1 MLVQNPG
8 SFWCLGGYHLF
19 FDNELLCKSSS
30 NSAAVS
36 KFIPSQDAAAA
47 WSGDLAQRIIATRV
61 FDFLDHSLCQNA
73 KVFNKAPQVYQEVSE
88 HDNNDNILML
98 HELAGKLIDVIREAK
113 KDGDM
118 GEDIHVTRHN
128 KITAEAERVFF
139 EAVKAGEDNIR
150 RARGR
155 HNDSGKDEE
164 AEMVFVEA
172 VKAGEDNTR
181 RARRRHDDSGK
192 EVLFL

>member
-1 MLVQNPG
+1 VLVQNPG

-47 WSGDLAQRIIATRV
+47 WSGDLAQRMIATRV
-61 FDFLDHSLCQNA
+61 FDFSDHNLRQNA
-73 KVFNKAPQVYQEVSE
+73 KVFSNAPQAYQEVGE
-88 HDNNDNILML
+88 RDNILML

-113 KDGDM
+113 KDEDM

-128 KITAEAERVFF
+128 EMAAEAEKVFF
-139 EAVKAGEDNIR
+139 EAVKAGEDDI
-150 RARGR
+150 
-155 HNDSGKDEE
+155 
-164 AEMVFVEA
+164 
-172 VKAGEDNTR
+172 R

-192 EVLFL
+192 DDVEML